1 MTLEAA
7 LFLGF
12 FFIKCLIGLPAPLL
26 EKDLKTKNLG
36 NVQPGVPG

>member
-7 LFLGF
+7 VFLGVS
-12 FFIKCLIGLPAPLL
+12 IKSLIGLPALLL